1 MPEKKVEK
9 KAVAAAKTPPLKK
22 LLVFLALILVA
33 GNCYLFYHNYR
44 TQLARRLAEEQRK
57 LAEEEAKKQQQKL
70 LAEKKNEFDQLL
82 TEIKNLIKLGR
93 YQQAQKLME
102 KAFALARQYKF
113 SEDQLQKLLQEIDIR
128 RYSAILARL
137 EKEAEDIFLYQYVRS
152 CLRKIPR
159 LPGLSLRWDKLMQ
172 KTYQNE
178 YLVCLFLSEKTVRQ
192 GLLGQECS
200 LNYSLSKTYLN
211 QALQLSQRHR
221 VIPEKDKEAQLMVLQ
236 KNLFF
241 QENNLQNG
249 AIPGTLYRVY

>member
-1 MPEKKVEK
+1 MPEKRIEK
-9 KAVAAAKTPPLKK
+9 KASGVKKTSPLKK
-22 LLVFLALILVA
+22 LLVFLAVILVA
-33 GNCYLFYHNYR
+33 GNCYLFYYNYR
-44 TQLARRLAEEQRK
+44 TQLTKRLAEEQRK

-70 LAEKKNEFDQLL
+70 LAEKKNEFDQIL
-82 TEIKNLIKLGR
+82 TEIKNLIKVGR

-113 SEDQLQKLLQEIDIR
+113 PEDQLQKMLQEIDVH
-128 RYSAILARL
+128 RYSDTLARL
-137 EKEAEDIFLYQYVRS
+137 EKEAEDIFLYQYVRG

-159 LPGLSLRWDKLMQ
+159 LPGLSLRWNRLMQ

-192 GLLGQECS
+192 GLLGQESS

-211 QALQLSQRHR
+211 QALQISEKHR
-221 VIPEKDKEAQLMVLQ
+221 VIPEKDKEAQLMILQ

-241 QENNLQNG
+241 QDTSLQNI